1 MITIKGKLTKKDYL
15 EFNKYHLKNSARQKK
30 LRFITIL
37 IWPIMDIFSNV
48 IYNRPFDGYFVFSF
62 ILTCIFS
69 AVFVLLF
76 FSLLMKL
83 SVNHTYKDNHN
94 NDFFMEKTYRID
106 ESGIEEQSNTTSSKF
121 SWEGI
126 VNTVE
131 TKNSYYLYLNS
142 VTAIILAK
150 DWISEDDK
158 VKLGI
163 YFK

>member
-1 MITIKGKLTKKDYL
+1 MITISGKLTKKDYL
-15 EFNKYHLKNSARQKK
+15 EFNKYHFKNSTRQKR
-30 LRFITIL
+30 LRLVAIS

-69 AVFVLLF
+69 AVSVPLF

-83 SVNHTYKDNHN
+83 SVNHTYKDNQN

-121 SWEGI
+121 SWESI

-131 TKNSYYLYLNS
+131 TNNSYYLYLNS

-150 DWISEDDK
+150 DWISEDDM
-158 VKLGI
+158 VKLGV
-163 YFK
+163 YLK